1 MKLGLVEVHDVCPH
15 YYDEV
20 VYAIELL
27 ERLRIEKYSLL
38 VVPNFWDV
46 FPLYKRDSFAEL
58 LRSLKKEIILHGYN
72 HKGRKSLSSILWT
85 YGEGE
90 FEKASLLETYKKV
103 EKSLEVMHSLNTE
116 VKFFVPPAWLGNR
129 FLEDILYSFGFVGIA
144 YRNYFKNLLTDEVIP
159 SHSLTFSNR
168 RIFSL
173 MSLFFVTLYSRLLE
187 KRQLVRFALH
197 TRDFKDPRKVKLWRL
212 ILTKAKKQRR
222 LISYEEVFSESGFAP
237 SFQSFQ
243 PAGWVV

>member
-1 MKLGLVEVHDVCPH
+1 MKLGLIEVHDVSPF

-38 VVPNFWDV
+38 VVPNFWDA

-58 LRSLKKEIILHGYN
+58 LRSLKREIVLHGYS
-72 HKGRKSLSSILWT
+72 HKGRKSLSNILWT

-90 FEKASLLETYKKV
+90 FEKASLLETYRKV
-103 EKSLEVMHSLNTE
+103 EKSLEVMHSLNIE
-116 VKFFVPPAWLGNR
+116 VKFFVPPAWLGNK
-129 FLEDILYSFGFVGIA
+129 FLEDVLFSFGFVGVA
-144 YRNYFKNLLTDEVIP
+144 YRNYFKYLLTDDVIP
-159 SHSLTFSNR
+159 SYSITFSNR
-168 RIFSL
+168 KILSF
-173 MSLFFVTLYSRLLE
+173 MSLFFVAFYSRLLE
-187 KRQLVRFALH
+187 RKQLVRFALH
-197 TRDFKDPRKVKLWRL
+197 ARDFKDPRKVKLWRL

-222 LISYEEVFSESGFAP
+222 LISYEEVFSKSRLAP

-243 PAGWVV
+243 PAGWMV